1 MTLRYLV
8 IFGKKL
14 PKLTV
19 VNSFVEINSKTFWQI
34 KGNAIVLGKEALV
47 NMSKLTPIMLS
58 HKQYIAYIRK
68 RTLFLNL
75 DYKALF
81 EDDSIY
87 QETRGNLK

>member
-68 RTLFLNL
+68 RTLFINL
-75 DYKALF
+75 DYKAF
-81 EDDSIY
+81 VWRWQYIPRK
-87 QETRGNLK
+87 QGET